1 MSNTANPAAG
11 FRRVLPD
18 LLLVLFAAAL
28 VVFCALLTTNGNF
41 WLDEFFSIEMVQ
53 RGWLEIPAATASD
66 VHPPLYYFILKLF
79 VTVFGEAHIVYR
91 IASFVPYVL
100 TIGMALVLFRPAFG
114 RFAVLVFLCLMGPN
128 VSSLRFFTEARM
140 YGWALFF
147 VTLCG
152 FAAYKVVDAQAPR
165 RGWWITLTV
174 AGLCSAYL
182 HYFALLAVC
191 FVYLFLLLYT
201 LRFDRGLLRGWL
213 IAAGVSVVCYLP
225 WVFMAVS
232 NLLYQA
238 TGGFWLQQPPALSE
252 TVEMIVGNRLSSW
265 AVLILLCGGIV
276 AFWFWP
282 RVSRKGARWLT
293 VTGLLAAVGVPAL
306 GYLASELLRPMYLS
320 RYFFPVCGLLWLAMA
335 VAAAGLTKRLPV
347 VRVVLVLLI
356 LYAMYEP
363 ALQYFRDIEDVN
375 ETMTQT
381 VSFVEDRAQPGDK
394 VYSMV
399 SLVDN
404 RVLEFFYP
412 DCDHA
417 AAVNTDPAALAENP
431 AEALPAQG
439 GSLFLIYPEEDL
451 SPELTETF
459 TRAGLTQVEWQGALL
474 DNQWCR
480 IYYLTPQ

>member
-1 MSNTANPAAG
+1 MSNPSS
-11 FRRVLPD
+11 P
-18 LLLVLFAAAL
+18 AAL
-28 VVFCALLTTNGNF
+28 VRRWLPDVLLAVFAVVLVVFAAQFTTNGNF
-41 WLDEFFSIEMVQ
+41 WLDEFFSIEMVKMD
-53 RGWLEIPAATASD
+53 WTAIPAATAAD

-79 VTVFGEAHIVYR
+79 VSVFGNAHIVYR

-100 TIGMALVLFRPAFG
+100 TVIMALVLFRPAFG
-114 RFAVLVFLCLMGPN
+114 RFAALVFLCLMAPN

-152 FAAYKVVDAQAPR
+152 FAAYKVVNFQKPC

-201 LRFDRGLLRGWL
+201 LRFDRSLLRGWL
-213 IAAGVSVVCYLP
+213 IAAAVSVVCYLP
-225 WVFMAVS
+225 WVFMAVR
-232 NLLYQA
+232 NILYQA
-238 TGGFWLQQPPALSE
+238 TGGFWLQELPLLSE
-252 TVEMIVGNRLSSW
+252 TLD
-265 AVLILLCGGIV
+265 LIIGG
-276 AFWFWP
+276 
-282 RVSRKGARWLT
+282 RVSSRMLLLLLTASVLTFFLLPRCGTRGARWMA
-293 VTGLLAAVGVPAL
+293 VTGLLSAAGVIAL
-306 GYLASELLRPMYLS
+306 GYLASVTLQPMYLS

-347 VRVVLVLLI
+347 VRVVLVALI

-363 ALQYFRDIEDVN
+363 AMQYRSDLTDVN
-375 ETMTQT
+375 EAVDQT
-381 VSFVEDRAQPGDK
+381 VNFVEDRARPGDRI
-394 VYSMV
+394 YSV
-399 SLVDN
+399 TEHVDD

-412 DCDHA
+412 GQESKA
-417 AAVNTDPAALAENP
+417 GGDPTEF
-431 AEALPAQG
+431 LPDEG
-439 GSLFLIYPEEDL
+439 GSLFLVYPEEDI
-451 SPELTETF
+451 SPELTAQFEA
-459 TRAGLTQVEWQGALL
+459 AGLTAVEWQGALL

>member
-1 MSNTANPAAG
+1 MPNTSSPAALL
-11 FRRVLPD
+11 RRRLPD
-18 LLLVLFAAAL
+18 VLLVLFAAAL
-28 VVFCALLTTNGNF
+28 VVFGAQFTTNGNF
-41 WLDEFFSIEMVQ
+41 WLDEFFSIEMVKLD
-53 RGWLEIPAATASD
+53 WLAIPAATAAD

-79 VTVFGEAHIVYR
+79 VTVFGEAHVVYR

-100 TIGMALVLFRPAFG
+100 TVGMALVLFRPAFG
-114 RFAVLVFLCLMGPN
+114 QFAALVFLCLMAPN

-165 RGWWITLTV
+165 RGWWITLTI

-201 LRFDRGLLRGWL
+201 LRFDRKFLRGWL
-213 IAAGVSVVCYLP
+213 IAAAVSIVCYLP
-225 WVFMAVS
+225 WVFMAVR
-232 NLLYQA
+232 NILYQA
-238 TGGFWLQQPPALSE
+238 TGGFWLQELPPLSE
-252 TVEMIVGNRLSSW
+252 TLELIVGSRLSSW
-265 AVLILLCGGIV
+265 AVLVLLVAGIV
-276 AFWFWP
+276 VFWFWP
-282 RVSRKGARWLT
+282 RVSQKGPRWLA

-306 GYLASELLRPMYLS
+306 GYLASVTLRPMYLS

-347 VRVVLVLLI
+347 VRVLLVVLI

-363 ALQYFRDIEDVN
+363 AMQYRSDLVDTNAAVA
-375 ETMTQT
+375 QT
-381 VSFVEDRAQPGDK
+381 VSFVEDRIQPGDK
-394 VYSMV
+394 ICSVTEH
-399 SLVDN
+399 VDD

-412 DCDHA
+412 GQDTQA
-417 AAVNTDPAALAENP
+417 GGDPAD
-431 AEALPAQG
+431 ALPATG

-451 SPELTETF
+451 SPELTAQFEA
-459 TRAGLTQVEWQGALL
+459 AGLTAAEWQGALL